1 MRVKKTDHVV
11 KRHNLGM
18 DHHIATCR
26 AELVAVLTTL
36 QNGVPEV
43 LTLQDGQCLPAG
55 PLETEHTSLQRGLR
69 HWVEQQ
75 TGFRL
80 GHVEQLYTFGDAAL
94 AHEDRLVRISYM
106 ALTRDGQTQG
116 GWQSWYNYFP
126 WEDRRTNGCLTVL
139 KTIEDRLKGWAG
151 DQTDRLERCNQVFG
165 LNGESWNDDAV
176 LERYELLWE
185 AGLVQEA
192 ASDAQP
198 RISGQPMLWDHR
210 RILATALSRLRA
222 KIRYTP
228 AVFELVPEE
237 FTLLHLQQAMEAL
250 SGRLMHKQNFRRLV
264 QNQQLVEETDRYESG
279 VHGRPAR
286 LYRFR
291 RENSENCYLS
301 GAKLPLGG
309 IS

>member
-1 MRVKKTDHVV
+1 MSVKTDPVV
-11 KRHNLGM
+11 KRHDLGM
-18 DHHIATCR
+18 DHHVATCR

-36 QNGVPEV
+36 RNGMPEV
-43 LTLQDGQCLPAG
+43 LTLQDGHCLPAG

-94 AHEDRLVRISYM
+94 AQENRLVRISYM
-106 ALTRDGQTQG
+106 ALTRDGQTQS

-126 WEDRRTNGCLTVL
+126 WEDRRTNTCLTVL
-139 KTIEDRLKGWAG
+139 KTIEDHLKSWAG
-151 DQTDRLERCNQVFG
+151 DQTARLERCNQAFG

-185 AGLVQEA
+185 AGLVLEA
-192 ASDAQP
+192 GRETASQ
-198 RISGQPMLWDHR
+198 INGQSMLGDHR

-279 VHGRPAR
+279 VQGRPAR

-301 GAKLPLGG
+301 GAKLPLNY

>member
-1 MRVKKTDHVV
+1 MSVKTDPVV
-11 KRHNLGM
+11 KRHDLGM

-36 QNGVPEV
+36 RNGMPEV
-43 LTLQDGQCLPAG
+43 LTLQDGRCLPAG

-94 AHEDRLVRISYM
+94 AQQDRLVRISYM

-126 WEDRRTNGCLTVL
+126 WEDRRTDTCLALL
-139 KTIEDRLKGWAG
+139 KTIEDRLKGWAD
-151 DQTDRLERCNQVFG
+151 DQPARLERCNQAFG

-185 AGLVQEA
+185 AGLVPEA
-192 ASDAQP
+192 GPNTVSQ
-198 RISGQPMLWDHR
+198 INGQPMLGDHR

-279 VHGRPAR
+279 VQGRPAR

-301 GAKLPLGG
+301 GAKLSLGE